1 MTKIAQRIRD
11 LAERLE
17 PGQQEA
23 LLEIAQALAGPTR
36 AYDTLSDEERQELD
50 EAIAEDERGETVT
63 QEELDADLDA
73 VFERR
78 GV

>member
-23 LLEIAQALAGPTR
+23 LLEIAEAIGRPTR
-36 AYDTLSDEERQELD
+36 FYDTMSDEERRELK
-50 EAIAEDERGETVT
+50 EAIAEDERGQMLT
-63 QEELDADLDA
+63 QEEFDAALDA